1 MFAIGLGG
9 QRNTFEYG
17 VGEYGSTAPRKTICN
32 MLIDTHSHIYDEAF
46 DNDRKE
52 VVERAV
58 AEGVSRIIL
67 PAIDGESNGR
77 LFDMCREYSDY
88 VVPLMGLHPTSVND
102 NPRWRE
108 ELADVERLLANPPEG
123 IERFYGVGEIGL
135 DLYWSRDWQAEQ
147 TEAFRRQ
154 VELALRY
161 NLPIVVHTRD
171 AWEEMAEIIE
181 EYQGRGLR
189 GIFHAFSSDIAMY
202 ERLRGYGDFLFGIG
216 GVVTFKKSA
225 LAEVVK
231 GMQLEDLVVE
241 TDAPYLTPAPHRG
254 TRNESSYVRHIAQKI
269 ADIKGLDYEQVAATT
284 SANAKRIFRL

>member
-1 MFAIGLGG
+1 
-9 QRNTFEYG
+9 
-17 VGEYGSTAPRKTICN
+17 

-52 VVERAV
+52 VVERAL
-58 AEGVSRIIL
+58 AEGVERIIL
-67 PAIDGESNGR
+67 PAIDGESNER
-77 LFDMCREYSDY
+77 LFDMCREYGDY

-108 ELADVERLLANPPEG
+108 ELAVVERLLDNPPHG

-147 TEAFRRQ
+147 TEAFRAQ
-154 VELALRY
+154 LDMALKHD
-161 NLPIVVHTRD
+161 LPIVVHTRD
-171 AWEEMAEIIE
+171 AWEEMAAIIE
-181 EYQGRGLR
+181 EYRGRGLR
-189 GIFHAFSSDIAMY
+189 GIFHAFSSDVAMY
-202 ERLRGYGDFLFGIG
+202 ERLREYGDFLFGIG

-231 GMQLEDLVVE
+231 AMRLEDLVVE

-254 TRNESSYVRHIAQKI
+254 TRNESSYVRLVSAKI
-269 ADIKGLDYEQVAATT
+269 AELQGVDYDVVAEQTT
-284 SANAKRIFRL
+284 ANAKRIFRL